1 MFLAHTRISRT
12 ANVQSELYI
21 AAGDE
26 PNAFA
31 GPDATGRNIMGI
43 NVGMVKLVGAD
54 ASVYAALIGHEAA
67 HLAKG
72 HGDVGKGTVPTPS
85 TSSARLSAPVWAWP
99 ACRAA
104 A

>member
-1 MFLAHTRISRT
+1 MAHIRISRT

-72 HGDVGKGTVPTPS
+72 HGELGKRRSNSLDLIGTIVGAG
-85 TSSARLSAPVWAWP
+85 LG
-99 ACRAA
+99 
-104 A
+104 